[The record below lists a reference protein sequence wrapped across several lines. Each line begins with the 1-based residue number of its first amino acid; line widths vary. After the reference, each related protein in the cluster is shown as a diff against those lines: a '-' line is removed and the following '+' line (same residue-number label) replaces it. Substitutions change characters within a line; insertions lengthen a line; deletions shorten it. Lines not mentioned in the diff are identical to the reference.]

1 MMEAWDVMGALRRL
15 WAGKPIRG
23 GMRAE
28 EAPSDVKVLPRM
40 FNVERDLGEML
51 LAEKVAKLKA
61 SPLPDEAHAVIR
73 LGVLRD
79 LYERVLWV
87 DNPEW
92 DGTDGAH
99 PAWWR
104 GQEDGVKGA
113 VTRLGRH
120 WRAMRARWPVSA
132 RNLCSLYGRTWRP
145 FLTGRVYAVK
155 VK

>member
-1 MMEAWDVMGALRRL
+1 MMEAWDMMGALRRL
-15 WAGKPIRG
+15 WAGKPIRVG
-23 GMRAE
+23 VKAE

-40 FNVERDLGEML
+40 FNVEKELGEVL

-113 VTRLGRH
+113 VMRVREALEGNEG
-120 WRAMRARWPVSA
+120 AMAGKCQEPLQSLREDVAALLDRARV
-132 RNLCSLYGRTWRP
+132 RG
-145 FLTGRVYAVK
+145 
-155 VK
+155 